1 MVEEKLVEV
10 AFVNV
15 WRAVQLLALPRLR
28 PMVRAMAPVYVSEKV
43 RVLSV
48 AVRLARVPPRA
59 IPEMVEFWSWLLPMV
74 VVETR
79 PPELFAATRVLAVR
93 EETARVVLVA
103 LVEVALSERRV
114 LIVVEPVERNPP
126 RKAMIVEVACSLVE
140 SLVKGKANV
149 MEFR

>member
-1 MVEEKLVEV
+1 
-10 AFVNV
+10 
-15 WRAVQLLALPRLR
+15 
-28 PMVRAMAPVYVSEKV
+28 MVRAMAPVYVSEKV

-93 EETARVVLVA
+93 EETARVV
-103 LVEVALSERRV
+103 
-114 LIVVEPVERNPP
+114 
-126 RKAMIVEVACSLVE
+126 EVACSPVPRV
-140 SLVKGKANV
+140 VKGKAKLVELSSAAQSSAGTAFNQYTAV
-149 MEFR
+149 VLFLCASL